1 MPMNNKDKDNELKI
15 LMALYE
21 PIIGKK
27 PRLSS
32 SFDEVYEKLLDGATG
47 IIIKLPGEP
56 REIVLLSM
64 DQETGNITYANPLE
78 RSKKTAGFI
87 LCVEDLKKLMDTGG
101 IAFL

>member
-1 MPMNNKDKDNELKI
+1 MKKEDNELKI

-21 PIIGKK
+21 PIIGKE
-27 PRLSS
+27 PRLSF
-32 SFDEVYEKLLDGATG
+32 SFDDVYEKLTGGGTG

-78 RSKKTAGFI
+78 RSKNAAGFTFS
-87 LCVEDLKKLMDTGG
+87 VDDLKKLMDTGG